1 MKLPCNKRCSVICH
15 LYFIYCALFVTDGHT
30 TSVGEL
36 PSMPITLLFERI
48 DLPDAFK
55 ILGELGQVNL
65 LGIHLLTGSTWL
77 HFKNVSWNNAFE
89 LLLQSNQ
96 LSYIKKG
103 NLIWIAPISQIKA
116 DPHRHTDQLQ
126 LSSSKNKQI
135 LIEARIVEADS
146 RFARNLGVKLGIS
159 NTSVTAPNQTP
170 SPRLHS
176 DLGADGLNG
185 FPASS
190 AAITMLNK
198 KATQLL
204 QIELSSLESDGR
216 GRIVSNP
223 RIVTTNAVKA
233 MIEQGTEL
241 PYQTSTKDGARVHF
255 RKANLRLEVTPKI
268 QDGSIQMDVEI
279 SKDTIGTKTEQG
291 YAIDTKHLRSQIMVE
306 DGGTVVI
313 GGIFLQIEREDVL
326 RIPFLGEIPILG
338 NLFKHQAKITD
349 KTELLVFLTPTLIN
363 HKGEKLSE

>member
-1 MKLPCNKRCSVICH
+1 
-15 LYFIYCALFVTDGHT
+15 
-30 TSVGEL
+30 
-36 PSMPITLLFERI
+36 
-48 DLPDAFK
+48 
-55 ILGELGQVNL
+55 
-65 LGIHLLTGSTWL
+65 
-77 HFKNVSWNNAFE
+77 
-89 LLLQSNQ
+89 
-96 LSYIKKG
+96 
-103 NLIWIAPISQIKA
+103 
-116 DPHRHTDQLQ
+116 
-126 LSSSKNKQI
+126 
-135 LIEARIVEADS
+135 
-146 RFARNLGVKLGIS
+146 
-159 NTSVTAPNQTP
+159 
-170 SPRLHS
+170 
-176 DLGADGLNG
+176 
-185 FPASS
+185 
-190 AAITMLNK
+190 MLNK

-223 RIVTTNAVKA
+223 RIVTTNEVKA

>member
-1 MKLPCNKRCSVICH
+1 M
-15 LYFIYCALFVTDGHT
+15 
-30 TSVGEL
+30 
-36 PSMPITLLFERI
+36 
-48 DLPDAFK
+48 
-55 ILGELGQVNL
+55 
-65 LGIHLLTGSTWL
+65 GI
-77 HFKNVSWNNAFE
+77 V
-89 LLLQSNQ
+89 
-96 LSYIKKG
+96 Y
-103 NLIWIAPISQIKA
+103 
-116 DPHRHTDQLQ
+116 DP
-126 LSSSKNKQI
+126 KNKQI

-159 NTSVTAPNQTP
+159 NTSVTTPNQTP

-176 DLGADGLNG
+176 DLGADGLHG

-223 RIVTTNAVKA
+223 RIVTTNEVKA

-306 DGGTVVI
+306 DGVTVVI
-313 GGIFLQIEREDVL
+313 GGIFLQIDREDVL